1 MTGVLGDAGERAA
14 AEYLEAKGYRVLHRN
29 YRFGR
34 GEIDLIA
41 RTGGTIVFVEV
52 KTRSTESYG
61 EPEEAVTPSKLRRIR
76 RIAAAW
82 LAERRIGECDCRFDV
97 IAVKAEGGRLT
108 VRHTEDVYS

>member
-1 MTGVLGDAGERAA
+1 MTGILGDAGERAA

-29 YRFGR
+29 YRFGK

-52 KTRSTESYG
+52 KTRSTASYG
-61 EPEEAVTPSKLRRIR
+61 EPKEAVTPEKVRRIR
-76 RIAAAW
+76 RVASAW

-97 IAVKAEGGRLT
+97 IAVFSAGGKLT
-108 VRHTEDVYS
+108 VRHTEDIDS